1 MLFPKKFTAGDAL
14 IFAGMAVNV
23 VVIVLILIYFVF

>member
-1 MLFPKKFTAGDAL
+1 MLFPKKFTGGDVL

-23 VVIVLILIYFVF
+23 VAIVLILIYFVF